1 MDMEITKLAENGSV
15 RLKKVEGESVV
26 TKEVVCCYIV

>member
-15 RLKKVEGESVV
+15 RLKKVERELVV